1 MSQKLLQAVAQNTR
15 FRLVNVL
22 KRSQGLS
29 VQEIADELDMSYMGV
44 KESCQDL
51 EKRGLVDARR
61 EPKPE
66 GTTGRPRMVYRLT
79 SKAHELFPVASNPV
93 TLELLEAAKK
103 LYGPA
108 AAEKLLLL
116 VWQQKTAE
124 LVERVTGRTVGG
136 RAQALVRLRDAAG
149 HMAILDEGGGG
160 IRILEHHCPFLDLLR
175 EYPLIEKLEA
185 ELFRRV
191 LKAPVRRKETSAGGL
206 LRIEYTVGEPVDL
219 KSAKGSR

>member
-15 FRLVNVL
+15 FRLVNLL

-79 SKAHELFPVASNPV
+79 PKAHELFPAASNPV
-93 TLELLEAAKK
+93 TLELLEASKK

-116 VWQQKTAE
+116 VWHQKTAE
-124 LVERVTGRTVGG
+124 FVERVTGRTL
-136 RAQALVRLRDAAG
+136 RARAEALARLRDRAG
-149 HMAILDEGGGG
+149 HMAIIDEDSEG

-185 ELFRRV
+185 ELFQGV
-191 LKAPVRRKETSAGGL
+191 LKAPVKRKEISAGGL
-206 LRIEYTVGEPVDL
+206 LRIEYTVGDPADL
-219 KSAKGSR
+219 RGAKGLS